1 MKKIGIFYGST
12 TGTTESVAEQIASH
26 LGVGSSEVYNVGN
39 TDAKVAEEYE
49 LLILGSSTW
58 GSGELQDDWYDFL
71 EQLAGKNLS
80 GKKIALFGCGDAMS
94 FGSTFCDAVGIIY
107 EKLQGTGATFIGTVD
122 PSDYTYDASTAEIDG
137 QLDSCIL
144 SGDMKIFVHHIYELQ
159 KGIRYMALCTIDKTD
174 ESFAIQRLEK
184 SGLEYEICPI
194 NAHRLNLF
202 FGKKE
207 CIDIVR
213 LICNRPLNLL
223 TPEEDFILGTM
234 LGYDVCQQC
243 ERYNHRKT
251 LIQSA

>member
-1 MKKIGIFYGST
+1 
-12 TGTTESVAEQIASH
+12 
-26 LGVGSSEVYNVGN
+26 
-39 TDAKVAEEYE
+39 
-49 LLILGSSTW
+49 
-58 GSGELQDDWYDFL
+58 
-71 EQLAGKNLS
+71 
-80 GKKIALFGCGDAMS
+80 
-94 FGSTFCDAVGIIY
+94 
-107 EKLQGTGATFIGTVD
+107 
-122 PSDYTYDASTAEIDG
+122 
-137 QLDSCIL
+137 
-144 SGDMKIFVHHIYELQ
+144 
-159 KGIRYMALCTIDKTD
+159 MALCTIDKTD

-207 CIDIVR
+207 CINIVR
-213 LICNRPLNLL
+213 L